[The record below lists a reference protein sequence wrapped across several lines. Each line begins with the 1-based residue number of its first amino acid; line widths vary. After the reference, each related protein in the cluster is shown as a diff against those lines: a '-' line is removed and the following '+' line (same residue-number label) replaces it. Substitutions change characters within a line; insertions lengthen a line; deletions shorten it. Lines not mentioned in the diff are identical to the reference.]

1 MLVIVL
7 LLMLEF
13 QFYRHRDLPGSE
25 PDWAFA
31 RNRLAEFLP
40 FVHPTSERNGARRSV
55 PERWTFESRIERTE
69 LILDA
74 LRFRLQQTD
83 RRETHFE

>member
-31 RNRLAEFLP
+31 RNRLADFLP
-40 FVHPTSERNGARRSV
+40 FEHPN
-55 PERWTFESRIERTE
+55 
-69 LILDA
+69 
-74 LRFRLQQTD
+74 LREEWGWSKRHGTMDF
-83 RRETHFE
+83 